1 MRLRYLLLSAA
12 FLAVAVPV
20 AKTDEK
26 PALPEGNWVLSTP
39 NPIGDAVVCIL
50 KTETKDGKI
59 VVSVVATPP
68 KVEASISGVNA
79 AGKELSFTV
88 KSVQTFTQN
97 GKELKSTSERKFV
110 AAPGKNPME
119 ILGSFGTDAFS
130 VRAKLTATDKD
141 AIESVLVRGPAADTM
156 QKVQQLSLKANLA
169 KNKVRLEKDVE
180 KKKELR
186 AEADDAQKEVDEKAP
201 RLYREVVAKHA
212 ETSSA
217 FEAAYALL
225 AQSAKSEVTVA
236 EGESLTKLILKQAEM
251 YGPRFVKPTATRLA
265 ESLVRQKGLEG
276 IALIPI
282 EPIAK
287 GLTDKDAASVQFDIL
302 TTYKSALEGAGKA
315 TEAKSIGARLVK
327 LDGEMDKEYLA
338 TVPPFKPTQFAGR
351 KDGANRVAV
360 MELFTGAQCPPCV
373 AADVAFDALNK
384 SYKPSDL
391 VLIQYH
397 MHIPGPDPLT
407 NADTEARWDYYREQF
422 PEDVRGTPTS
432 LFNGKPMGGTGGFMV
447 DAESKFGQY
456 RKIVDSMLEKATEL
470 KLNGK
475 ATRDGDKIS
484 IAIDLAGVES
494 TDDLKLR
501 LLVVE
506 DTIKYVGGNKLRFHH
521 HVVRAMPGGIGG
533 VAVKASAMKHTATA
547 DVAAIRK
554 DLVKYLDEFS
564 KDRPFPY
571 PTVRPLDLKDLK
583 VIALVQNDKTREIL
597 QAVQIEVDGK

>member
-26 PALPEGNWVLSTP
+26 PALPEGNWILSTP
-39 NPIGDAVVCIL
+39 NPIGDATVCLL
-50 KTETKDGKI
+50 KTETKDGKL
-59 VVSVVATPP
+59 VVSVVAAPP

-79 AGKELSFTV
+79 TAKELSFTV
-88 KSVQTFTQN
+88 KTVQSFNQN
-97 GKELKSTSERKFV
+97 GKEQKFANERKFV
-110 AAPGKNPME
+110 AAPGKNPKE
-119 ILGSFGTDAFS
+119 ILGTIGTDAFP

-141 AIESVLVRGPAADTM
+141 AIETALVRGPAADTM
-156 QKVQQLSLKANLA
+156 QKAQQMALKANQA
-169 KNKVRLEKDVE
+169 KFLIQREKDAE

-186 AEADDAQKEVDEKAP
+186 AAADEAQKEADEKVP
-201 RLYREVVAKHA
+201 VLYREVVSKHG
-212 ETSSA
+212 ESA
-217 FEAAYALL
+217 AAFDAANALL
-225 AQSAKSEVTVA
+225 AQAAKAQVSPKEA
-236 EGESLTKLILKQAEM
+236 EALTKLILSQAAM

-276 IALIPI
+276 IALLPI

-287 GLTDKDAASVQFDIL
+287 GLTDKDAASIQFDIL

-384 SYKPSDL
+384 SYKPSDV

-407 NADTEARWDYYREQF
+407 NADAVARWDYYENLG
-422 PEDVRGTPTS
+422 GTPST
-432 LFNGKPMGGTGGFMV
+432 LFNGKQLGGGGGGMLN
-447 DAESKFGQY
+447 AQSKFDQY
-456 RKIVDSMLEKATEL
+456 REILNPLLEKTTAM
-470 KLNGK
+470 KLAGK
-475 ATRDGDKIS
+475 ASRTGDKIS
-484 IAIDLAGVES
+484 IAIDLDGTETA
-494 TDDLKLR
+494 DDLKLR
-501 LLVVE
+501 LLLVE
-506 DTIKYVGGNKLRFHH
+506 DTVKYVGGNKLRFHH
-521 HVVRAMPGGIGG
+521 HVVRAMPGGAEG
-533 VAVKASAMKHTATA
+533 VAVKSGAMKHTATA
-547 DVAAIRK
+547 DVVAIRK
-554 DLVKYLDEFS
+554 SLVNYLDEFS

-571 PTVRPLDLKDLK
+571 PARPLDLKDLK
-583 VIALVQNDKTREIL
+583 VIALIQNDKTREIL

>member
-1 MRLRYLLLSAA
+1 MRLRHLLLSAA

-26 PALPEGNWVLSTP
+26 PALPEGNWILSTA
-39 NPIGDAVVCIL
+39 NPIGDATVCII
-50 KTETKDGKI
+50 KTETKDGKL
-59 VVSVVATPP
+59 VASVVATPP
-68 KVEASISGVNA
+68 KVEASISGA
-79 AGKELSFTV
+79 TATAKELSFTV
-88 KSVQTFTQN
+88 KTVQTIVQN
-97 GKELKSTSERKFV
+97 GKEQKFASERKFV
-110 AAPGKNPME
+110 AAPGRGTKE
-119 ILGSFGTDAFS
+119 ILGSLGTDAVS

-141 AIESVLVRGPAADTM
+141 AIETVLVRGPAADAM
-156 QKVQQLSLKANLA
+156 QKAQQLALKANQA
-169 KNKVRLEKDVE
+169 KFLVQREKDVE
-180 KKKELR
+180 KKKELL
-186 AEADDAQKEVDEKAP
+186 AEADDAQKDADEKLP
-201 RLYREVVAKHA
+201 GLYRDVVARHA

-217 FEAAYALL
+217 FDAANALL
-225 AQSAKSEVTVA
+225 AQSAKAKVTVA
-236 EGESLTKLILKQAEM
+236 EGESLTKLILKAAEM
-251 YGPRFVKPTATRLA
+251 YGPRFAKPMATRLA
-265 ESLVRQKGLEG
+265 DTLVRQKGLEVL
-276 IALIPI
+276 ALLPL

-287 GLTDKDAASVQFDIL
+287 ALTNKDPASLRFDIL
-302 TTYKSALEGAGKA
+302 TTYRTALEAAGRKD
-315 TEAKSIGARLVK
+315 EAKAISTRLVK
-327 LDGEMDKEYLA
+327 LDGEMDVDYLA
-338 TVPPFKPTQFAGR
+338 TVPPFKPTPFAGR
-351 KDGANRVAV
+351 KEGANRIAV

-384 SYKPSDL
+384 SYEPSDL

-407 NADTEARWDYYREQF
+407 NADAEARWEYYETLG
-422 PEDVRGTPTS
+422 GTPST
-432 LFNGKPMGGTGGFMV
+432 LFNGKQLAGGGGGMPN
-447 DAESKFGQY
+447 AQAKFEEY

-484 IAIDLAGVES
+484 IAIDLAGAES

-533 VAVKASAMKHTATA
+533 VAVKAGAMKHTATA

-597 QAVQIEVDGK
+597 QAVQLEVDGK

>member
-39 NPIGDAVVCIL
+39 NPLGDDVVCIL
-50 KTETKDGKI
+50 NTETKDGKL
-59 VVSVVATPP
+59 VFSVVATPP
-68 KVEASISGVNA
+68 KVEATISGVNA
-79 AGKELSFTV
+79 TGKDLSFTV
-88 KSVQTFTQN
+88 KTVQSFTQN
-97 GKELKSTSERKFV
+97 GKEQKFANERKFV
-110 AAPGKNPME
+110 AAPVKNAKE
-119 ILGSFGTDAFS
+119 ILGSLGTDAFPA
-130 VRAKLTATDKD
+130 RAKLTATDKD
-141 AIESVLVRGPAADTM
+141 AIESALVRGPAADTM
-156 QKVQQLSLKANLA
+156 QKVQQMALKANQA
-169 KNKVRLEKDVE
+169 KFLVQREKDAE

-186 AEADDAQKEVDEKAP
+186 AAADEAQKEFDEKMPA
-201 RLYREVVAKHA
+201 LFREVIAKHG
-212 ETSSA
+212 ESA
-217 FEAAYALL
+217 AAFDAANVLL
-225 AQSAKSEVTVA
+225 AQAAKAQVSPKEA
-236 EGESLTKLILKQAEM
+236 EALTKLILSQAAM
-251 YGPRFVKPTATRLA
+251 YGPRFAKPMATRLA

-276 IALIPI
+276 IALLPI

-287 GLTDKDAASVQFDIL
+287 GLTDKDAASIQFDIL

-338 TVPPFKPTQFAGR
+338 TVPPFKPTPFAGR

-384 SYKPSDL
+384 SYKPSDV

-407 NADTEARWDYYREQF
+407 NADAVARWDYYENLG
-422 PEDVRGTPTS
+422 GTPST
-432 LFNGKPMGGTGGFMV
+432 LFNGKQLAGGGGGM
-447 DAESKFGQY
+447 ANAQSKFDQY
-456 RKIVDSMLEKATEL
+456 REILNPLLEKTTAM
-470 KLNGK
+470 KLAGK
-475 ATRDGDKIS
+475 ASRDGDRIS
-484 IAIDLAGVES
+484 IAIDLDGTES

-501 LLVVE
+501 LLLVE
-506 DTIKYVGGNKLRFHH
+506 DTVKYVGGNKLRFHH
-521 HVVRAMPGGIGG
+521 HVVRAMPGGAEG
-533 VAVKASAMKHTATA
+533 VAVKSGAMKHTATA
-547 DVAAIRK
+547 DVVAIRK
-554 DLVKYLDEFS
+554 SLVNYLDEFS

-571 PTVRPLDLKDLK
+571 AARPLDLKELK